1 MEKSKQ
7 LKKILLFKGL
17 DQKDM
22 MDIASMSQM
31 CSFDKGEILYRPGET
46 GEVLFI
52 LKEGRVR
59 IFRLSPSG
67 KEITLAD
74 AGPGSIFGEMTLLGK
89 SMQDTF
95 AEAAQGSLICK
106 IRSKD
111 LEQILTKKP
120 DIALRLLRIIGQRMQ
135 LLENRL
141 YNVGLNDVSHRLAD
155 IILELTDNSSENGDI
170 YYTHDELSKMIGASR
185 ESVTLSLGQ
194 FKESGWI
201 STANRKIKVLDISA
215 LKDFTNS

>member
-22 MDIASMSQM
+22 KDIALMSQM

-74 AGPGSIFGEMTLLGK
+74 AGPGSIFGEMALLGK

-106 IRSKD
+106 IRSQD

-155 IILELTDNSSENGDI
+155 IILELTENTSENDNI
-170 YYTHDELSKMIGASR
+170 NYTHAELAKMIGASR

-201 STANRKIKVLDISA
+201 STANRKIKVLELSA